1 MSVFS
6 FIDVP
11 FSDLLRTIFLTI
23 KNVINYILIILI
35 LMLYILIFVGDMC
48 FIRHE
53 KQI

>member
-23 KNVINYILIILI
+23 KNVINYILIISI
-35 LMLYILIFVGDMC
+35 LMPYILIFVGNV
-48 FIRHE
+48 FY
-53 KQI
+53 KT